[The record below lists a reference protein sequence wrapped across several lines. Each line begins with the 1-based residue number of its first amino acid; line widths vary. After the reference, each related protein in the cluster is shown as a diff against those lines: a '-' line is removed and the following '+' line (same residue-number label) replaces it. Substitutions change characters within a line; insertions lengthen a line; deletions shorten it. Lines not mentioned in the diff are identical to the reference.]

1 MLLLLLRLLPNQQQ
15 QNYQLQRLFIGQ
27 TQHLKVSLKI
37 QLKIIKVVEY
47 YLIFLKIKNFVAP
60 QTTPSPQK
68 YVYASDSYQLVP
80 NPVIQPTV
88 SYRPPTT
95 KLFSNL
101 QPVTVPYE
109 IQMAAIQTAKNPLI
123 PAVPQP
129 AQRYL
134 DFLLLII
141 L

>member
-1 MLLLLLRLLPNQQQ
+1 MNV
-15 QNYQLQRLFIGQ
+15 FKI
-27 TQHLKVSLKI
+27 LKI
-37 QLKIIKVVEY
+37 EK
-47 YLIFLKIKNFVAP
+47 FAAP
-60 QTTPSPQK
+60 QTTSSPQK
-68 YVYASDSYQLVP
+68 YVYASDTYQLVP

-123 PAVPQP
+123 PALPQP

-134 DFLLLII
+134 FTKDFLQYLTNLNHF
-141 L
+141 

>member
-1 MLLLLLRLLPNQQQ
+1 MN
-15 QNYQLQRLFIGQ
+15 FI
-27 TQHLKVSLKI
+27 L
-37 QLKIIKVVEY
+37 
-47 YLIFLKIKNFVAP
+47 NFENFKAP

-68 YVYASDSYQLVP
+68 YVYASDTYQLVP

-123 PAVPQP
+123 PALPQP

-134 DFLLLII
+134 DFLQYLTNLNHF
-141 L
+141 

>member
-1 MLLLLLRLLPNQQQ
+1 MHLLLLRLQPNQQQ

-27 TQHLKVSLKI
+27 TQHPKVSSKF
-37 QLKIIKVVEY
+37 QLQIINVVEY
-47 YLIFLKIKNFVAP
+47 NLHFEKNKIFLAP
-60 QTTPSPQK
+60 QTTPSPQN
-68 YVYASDSYQLVP
+68 YVYVSDTYQLVP
-80 NPVIQPTV
+80 NPAIQPTV
-88 SYRPPTT
+88 SDRPPTT

-109 IQMAAIQTAKNPLI
+109 IQMAAIQTARNPLI

-134 DFLLLII
+134 DFLLLVI